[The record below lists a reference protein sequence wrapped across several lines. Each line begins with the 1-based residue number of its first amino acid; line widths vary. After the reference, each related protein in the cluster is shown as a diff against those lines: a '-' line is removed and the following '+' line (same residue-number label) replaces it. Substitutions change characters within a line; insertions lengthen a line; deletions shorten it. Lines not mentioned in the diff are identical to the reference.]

1 MLSAIVKQAAEK
13 VAQVAFFLALSTA
26 AIVQPQT
33 LAERLGYTATDKL
46 LIVHTV
52 DLGMSQSVNAAS
64 IHALE
69 SGLVNSAAIMVPAP
83 WFPQIAAWA
92 KAHPEAD
99 LGLHLTL
106 TSEWTPYR
114 WGPVLPKDH
123 VPSTVDETGYFSIS
137 EDVAA
142 ARMKPHEAE
151 AEIRA
156 QIERAK
162 AFGIQFTHLDSHM
175 RTLLQNAKLLD
186 VLLRVARDYK
196 LPVGVWRDL
205 TLQPELAQVFRPD
218 DLVVDFIES
227 IGPEAEQTPAGWAAW
242 YTNAIRNLKPGVT
255 QLVVHVGY
263 DDAEMRAATRDHPRR
278 GSAWRQRELD
288 FLTSDAFR
296 KLLQENDVKLVTW
309 RQIGSLIPR

>member
-1 MLSAIVKQAAEK
+1 MKKFVLAALLF
-13 VAQVAFFLALSTA
+13 VFSFSLTAQ
-26 AIVQPQT
+26 QKT
-33 LAERLGYTATDKL
+33 LAERLGYLRTDRL
-46 LIVHTV
+46 LIVHTD

-64 IHALE
+64 IKALE
-69 SGLVNSAAIMVPAP
+69 SGLVNSAAIMVPTP

-123 VPSTVDETGYFSIS
+123 VASMMDETGYLYIT

-142 ARMKPHEAE
+142 ARIKPHEAE

-156 QIERAK
+156 QIERAR

-175 RTLLQNAKLLD
+175 RTLLQTPALLE

-196 LPVGVWRDL
+196 LPVGLWQEL
-205 TLQPELAQVFRPD
+205 KAQPQFAPLFNEND
-218 DLVVDFIES
+218 IVVDSIET
-227 IGPEAEQTPAGWAAW
+227 IGPEAEQTAAGWDAW
-242 YTNAIRNLKPGVT
+242 YTRVIQNLKPGVT
-255 QLVVHVGY
+255 ELVVHVAY
-263 DDAEMRAATRDHPRR
+263 DDAEMRAATFDHPNW

-288 FLTSDAFR
+288 FLTSDRFR
-296 KLLQENDVKLVTW
+296 KLLRDGNVKLVTW
-309 RQIGSLIPR
+309 REIGKLIAK